1 MLVRSIDA
9 HTQKCYSS
17 TKAIWV
23 LGFLFSHLFFAPIS
37 TGPSPLLSKM
47 NLELK
52 IARFRFLFLLGERNK
67 IKKEIPNQVAAAQ
80 TGITAGFTPSWT
92 PLIYTQ
98 ECRVNEIKGK
108 KRKIRKR
115 KRREKTNRDVV
126 FGWMEFHSI
135 NEITDVNFQR

>member
-1 MLVRSIDA
+1 MKFSPYFVLARGIDA
-9 HTQKCYSS
+9 HTQKCSS

-52 IARFRFLFLLGERNK
+52 IARFRFLFLLEERNK
-67 IKKEIPNQVAAAQ
+67 IKEILNQVAAAQ

-108 KRKIRKR
+108 KQKFENVKE
-115 KRREKTNRDVV
+115 EKKLTGMLFLV
-126 FGWMEFHSI
+126 GW
-135 NEITDVNFQR
+135 NFTQSTR